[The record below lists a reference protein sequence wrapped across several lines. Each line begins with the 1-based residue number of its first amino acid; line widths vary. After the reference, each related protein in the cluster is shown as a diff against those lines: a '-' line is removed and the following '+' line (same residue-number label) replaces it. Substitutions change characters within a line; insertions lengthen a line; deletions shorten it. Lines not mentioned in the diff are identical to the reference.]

1 MQYAEKARKLTGIF
15 SRFFITKKLFL
26 FFSFLF
32 LVFGVGS
39 FFLFEN
45 LAKFETSDEDY
56 WKEDRIPSYW
66 EGIKDGFREGDW
78 SKTAI
83 NDKPGVGLALI
94 SGAGLPFVPEIG
106 EYVRSGKV
114 GGDWLYRSFKTEWS
128 ESINFGLRLPV
139 AIFSLLAF
147 AFLLFLIFHWTHSLL
162 IVSFSALFFFLNPF
176 LLGISRIL
184 NPDTIFWISSFISFL
199 AFFLCLER
207 RQWRYVFLAGI
218 FFGLAVSSKYT
229 ANLLVPIFLI
239 TLSIFFVFRFSKRA
253 KKEAQK
259 IFRHILLQFISI
271 LVLGYTF
278 FSFLMP
284 AVFQEPSLFWKGT
297 VFSPGLTPILPF
309 IAGFFTFLV
318 IDVFIFKSFFIL
330 FLSSFLRGYV
340 RFFLRFLVSIFLI
353 LILLHL
359 INAFSGGNFVPIDD
373 IKEITRGELNGEKY
387 NKTLPFPYAQDNG
400 ISLAFIKKVMGQSAS
415 TLFSIPSFIFFILI
429 IGLAR
434 ILWKGS
440 TSYQEFV
447 FVALI
452 IPWIFFVGGIISGVF
467 VNARYAILIQP
478 FIAFLGVIF
487 FVDIVRILGKKY
499 TTQQNILFFGTLTV
513 AFFAMVFS
521 LLSIKPYYLNYQNI
535 FLPRSL
541 SLADSWSYG
550 VYEAAQYLNDKPFAQ
565 YLEVWSDRQAFCRYF
580 VGKCL
585 KSDSFDLSQVQPDYI
600 VITRRNVTR
609 GNHFSWKYPEGK
621 RYDSSYYYTE
631 AFKVPEWE
639 LLIGNRPGNYVKII
653 KLHKEE
659 KNKEERER

>member
-1 MQYAEKARKLTGIF
+1 MQCTDRAGEEGDTFLKFLTQ
-15 SRFFITKKLFL
+15 KKLYFFFFFL
-26 FFSFLF
+26 I

-45 LAKFETSDEDY
+45 LAQFETSDEDY

-66 EGIKDGFREGDW
+66 EGIKEGFREGDW

-94 SGAGLPFVPEIG
+94 SGIGLPFVPEIG

-147 AFLLFLIFHWTHSLL
+147 AFLLFLIFRWTHSFL
-162 IVSFSALFFFLNPF
+162 IISFSALFFFLNPF

-184 NPDTIFWISSFISFL
+184 NPDTIFWISSFIASL
-199 AFFLCLER
+199 AFFLCLEKQ
-207 RQWRYVFLAGI
+207 QWRYVFLSGI

-229 ANLLVPIFLI
+229 ANLLVPIFLM
-239 TLSIFFVFRFSKRA
+239 TLSVFFIFRFSKRT

-259 IFRHILLQFISI
+259 IFRHTLLQFVSI
-271 LVLGYTF
+271 LVLGYVLF
-278 FSFLMP
+278 AFLMP
-284 AVFQEPSLFWKGT
+284 AVFQEPSLFWSGT
-297 VFSPGLTPILPF
+297 LFSPGLIPILPF
-309 IAGFFTFLV
+309 IAGFFIFLV
-318 IDVFIFKSFFIL
+318 IDIFIFKSFFVL
-330 FLSSFLRGYV
+330 TLSSFLRVYN
-340 RFFLRFLVSIFLI
+340 RFFLRFFASIFLI
-353 LILLHL
+353 LIFSHL

-387 NKTLPFPYAQDNG
+387 NKTLPFPYAQDDNAL
-400 ISLAFIKKVMGQSAS
+400 IAFVKKIMAQSAS
-415 TLFSIPSFIFFILI
+415 TIFSIPSFIFFVLI
-429 IGLAR
+429 IGLIR
-434 ILWKGS
+434 MLWKGK
-440 TSYQEFV
+440 TSYQEYV
-447 FVALI
+447 FVALAL
-452 IPWIFFVGGIISGVF
+452 PWIFFVGGIISGVF

-478 FIAFLGVIF
+478 FIALLSVIF
-487 FVDIVRILGKKY
+487 LVDILRILGKRCP
-499 TTQQNILFFGTLTV
+499 THRQTIFLGTLCIG
-513 AFFAMVFS
+513 FLCMVSS

-535 FLPRSL
+535 FLPQSL

-550 VYEAAQYLNDKPFAQ
+550 VYEAAQYLNNKPLAQ

-585 KSDSFDLSQVQPDYI
+585 KSDSFDLSRVQPDYI
-600 VITRRNVTR
+600 VISRRNVTR

-621 RYDSSYYYTE
+621 HYDSSYYYTE
-631 AFKVPEWE
+631 VFETPEWE

-659 KNKEERER
+659 KNKEERNR

>member
-1 MQYAEKARKLTGIF
+1 MQYAEKVRKLTGIF
-15 SRFFITKKLFL
+15 SRFFIKKKSCL

-66 EGIKDGFREGDW
+66 EGIKNGLREGDW
-78 SKTAI
+78 LKTAI

-94 SGAGLPFVPEIG
+94 SGAGLPFVPEIK

-147 AFLLFLIFHWTHSLL
+147 AFLLFLIFHWTHSFL
-162 IVSFSALFFFLNPF
+162 ITSFSALFFFLNPF

-239 TLSIFFVFRFSKRA
+239 TLSIFFVFRFSKRT
-253 KKEAQK
+253 KGEAQK
-259 IFRHILLQFISI
+259 IFRHVLLQFIVA
-271 LVLGYTF
+271 LVLGYAF
-278 FSFLMP
+278 FAFLMP

-318 IDVFIFKSFFIL
+318 IDVFLFKSFFML
-330 FLSSFLRGYV
+330 FLSSFLRVYV
-340 RFFLRFLVSIFLI
+340 RFFLRFLASIFLI
-353 LILLHL
+353 LILFHL
-359 INAFSGGNFVPIDD
+359 VNAFSGGNFVPIDD

-387 NKTLPFPYAQDNG
+387 NKTLPFPYAQNNG
-400 ISLAFIKKVMGQSAS
+400 FSLAFIKKVMGQSAS

-429 IGLAR
+429 IGLVR
-434 ILWKGS
+434 ILWKGN

-478 FIAFLGVIF
+478 FISFLGVMLIVIF
-487 FVDIVRILGKKY
+487 KSTSSFGGSITGILFLLGAVISGGFY
-499 TTQQNILFFGTLTV
+499 NILSRKSSSNFTPIEITFVMMNVGAVVFTCISLTEFISGNNLYGYVEPLLKPEAILSVTYLGVLSSIV
-513 AFFAMVFS
+513 AFFLVNFM
-521 LLSIKPYYLNYQNI
+521 LSNLEATKSSIFGYLTT
-535 FLPRSL
+535 
-541 SLADSWSYG
+541 
-550 VYEAAQYLNDKPFAQ
+550 
-565 YLEVWSDRQAFCRYF
+565 
-580 VGKCL
+580 
-585 KSDSFDLSQVQPDYI
+585 
-600 VITRRNVTR
+600 VISVI
-609 GNHFSWKYPEGK
+609 
-621 RYDSSYYYTE
+621 
-631 AFKVPEWE
+631 A
-639 LLIGNRPGNYVKII
+639 
-653 KLHKEE
+653 
-659 KNKEERER
+659 

>member
-1 MQYAEKARKLTGIF
+1 MKCTDGIKKQIDKF
-15 SRFFITKKLFL
+15 SYFFSTKKLYF
-26 FFSFLF
+26 FFSFLVI
-32 LVFGVGS
+32 VFGVGS

-66 EGIKDGFREGDW
+66 EGIQNGLRDGDW

-94 SGAGLPFVPEIG
+94 SGFGLPFVPEIG

-128 ESINFGLRLPV
+128 ESINFGFRLPV

-147 AFLLFLIFHWTHSLL
+147 AFLLFLIFHWTRSFL

-184 NPDTIFWISSFISFL
+184 NPDTIFWISSFLSFL
-199 AFFLCLER
+199 AFFLCLEKQ
-207 RQWRYVFLAGI
+207 QWKYVFLSSA
-218 FFGLAVSSKYT
+218 FLGLAISSKYT
-229 ANLLVPIFLI
+229 ANLLLPIFLI
-239 TLSIFFVFRFSKRA
+239 TLSIFFVFRFSPLPI
-253 KKEAQK
+253 KEAQR
-259 IFRHILLQFISI
+259 IFRLSFLQFIGI
-271 LVLGYTF
+271 FVLGYALF
-278 FSFLMP
+278 ALLMP
-284 AVFQEPSLFWKGT
+284 AVFQKPSLFWSGT
-297 VFSPGLTPILPF
+297 LFSPGLTPILPF
-309 IAGFFTFLV
+309 LGVLFTGMLF
-318 IDVFIFKSFFIL
+318 DVFLLKSFFIL
-330 FLSSFLRGYV
+330 TISSFLRIYI
-340 RFFLRFLVSIFLI
+340 RFFLRFFASIFLI

-359 INAFSGGNFVPIDD
+359 VNGFSGGNFIPIND

-387 NKTLPFPYAQDNG
+387 NKTLPFPYAKDD
-400 ISLAFIKKVMGQSAS
+400 ILPVAFLKKIMGQSAS
-415 TLFSIPSFIFFILI
+415 TIFSIPSFIFFVLI
-429 IGLAR
+429 IGLIR
-434 ILWKGS
+434 MLWRGIV
-440 TSYQEFV
+440 SYQEYV

-478 FIAFLGVIF
+478 FIALLAVILL
-487 FVDIVRILGKKY
+487 VDLLIALGKKY
-499 TTQQNILFFGTLTV
+499 PIQKNSIFLGALIMGFFFML
-513 AFFAMVFS
+513 FS
-521 LLSIKPYYLNYQNI
+521 LLNIKPHYLNYQNL

-550 VYEAAQYLNDKPFAQ
+550 AYEAAQYLNNKPLAQ

-585 KSDSFDLSQVQPDYI
+585 KSDSFDLSQVEPDYI

-609 GNHFSWKYPEGK
+609 GNHFSWKYPEEK
-621 RYDSSYYYTE
+621 RYDSFYYYTE
-631 AFKVPEWE
+631 AFEAPEWE

-659 KNKEERER
+659 KNKEERGL